1 MQQGRRELNK
11 LQCRERILKMSRR
24 LFTAKGYE
32 DTTMEDIA
40 EAAEVSKATLYN
52 YFASKES
59 LLLGIADVALD
70 EVRHSIE
77 VDLAGETDSL
87 VKLRRVVEM
96 LALDSIRYISLTR
109 RIMYLNSSP
118 ESELY
123 TTRQDIVQLMETL
136 IVQAQEQGTLRRDIP
151 AEELVELFMGV
162 YLMTQFAW
170 SDISGYSD
178 GHCIKRVDQAIDRLL
193 TGLAP

>member
-77 VDLAGETDSL
+77 VDLAEETDSL